1 MESRPCPPF
10 PPHYRVLVHTQLT
23 SRGLLVPHL
32 TKPFLNCVQTS
43 FTPVVVSSIQDEV
56 HTSKPGVTA
65 LLHLAPVR
73 LALSPSS
80 KPILN
85 KASPFTVPAQGAT
98 SAISQFCSCLSSYS
112 LSTIDRHPAHLTS
125 PACSSQAFSD
135 THLSYCRFH
144 SKCNSC
150 EQHSAA
156 ESTTVWEN
164 TSTIFKFNFY
174 LKPFTFS
181 LFMFGLAP
189 NLDE

>member
-1 MESRPCPPF
+1 M
-10 PPHYRVLVHTQLT
+10 
-23 SRGLLVPHL
+23 
-32 TKPFLNCVQTS
+32 
-43 FTPVVVSSIQDEV
+43 

-73 LALSPSS
+73 LALLPSS
-80 KPILN
+80 KLILN
-85 KASPFTVPAQGAT
+85 KASPFTVPARSHLCHLALLLM
-98 SAISQFCSCLSSYS
+98 SSMYSVSHFCSCLSSYS

-164 TSTIFKFNFY
+164 TSTISKFNFY

-181 LFMFGLAP
+181 LFTFGLAP